1 MHLNIHKSHFN
12 YTEIHRYSAADQNEP
27 RTRTH
32 TLCEPARSNRNAR
45 QYFTRATL
53 YRNLQAEC
61 RRPNPRTTLC
71 ASLGSR
77 NALQH
82 VTRATLCKKLQEKCR
97 APAWAQ
103 NADTHFV
110 RACAVEMQG
119 NISQEPLDTEI
130 YRPKVR
136 AQSEHPDQAP
146 AFTLTVR
153 TSQCGHTVWGKN
165 MFSKS
170 VLWGK
175 LDGPIWHIIYDYL
188 PIYNWFSIYT
198 IWSSTILNEKRWFGL
213 PYIIICLSY
222 CLPYKYIHNNIYMYH
237 ILLGFHREKASKIS
251 QRDGHRLQCHCQLRH
266 SSGWDLG
273 EWWLGI
279 YI

>member
-1 MHLNIHKSHFN
+1 MSPEHGHILCASLRSRIETHVNISQERL
-12 YTEIHRYSAADQNEP
+12 YTEIY
-27 RTRTH
+27 
-32 TLCEPARSNRNAR
+32 
-45 QYFTRATL
+45 
-53 YRNLQAEC
+53 QAEC

-222 CLPYKYIHNNIYMYH
+222 CLPYFYH
-237 ILLGFHREKASKIS
+237 INIS
-251 QRDGHRLQCHCQLRH
+251 II
-266 SSGWDLG
+266 
-273 EWWLGI
+273 I
-279 YI
+279 YICTIYCLVFIGRKPQKFHSGTATACSATASSVTAVAGTSGNGD